1 MRRFAILFALAL
13 ATAMPALG
21 WTEPPMLT
29 YKNTVLMEG
38 KSEDA
43 IWNIAW
49 TWMDNQVKS
58 HDYYFYSADYLNR
71 NLHVTLIDC
80 PNFGVSPLLGG
91 TNTNISF
98 DFRIV
103 ARNGSYTAVV
113 TNIDVYWNPHLG
125 VLYGENGQLF
135 PECYTKK
142 MMKMAPPILDYISEY
157 ADNLFKEFEA
167 YMKAE

>member
-1 MRRFAILFALAL
+1 MRRFAILFALVL

-38 KSEDA
+38 KNKKEIDSKVFDWMMHQRELHNYYGRAYDG
-43 IWNIAW
+43 ILYINI
-49 TWMDNQVKS
+49 S
-58 HDYYFYSADYLNR
+58 P
-71 NLHVTLIDC
+71 C
-80 PNFGVSPLLGG
+80 PNFGLSPLLGG
-91 TNTNISF
+91 TNTEIRLKF
-98 DFRIV
+98 AVIC
-103 ARNGSYTAVV
+103 RNGSYTATVDE
-113 TNIDVYWNPHLG
+113 IDVHWNPNLG
-125 VLYGENGQLF
+125 ILYGENGQLF